1 MNTNQKH
8 PLVGFLLSFFPGGGQ
23 FYYNNIFR
31 GMFYFFMTVL
41 PLVGGLGLA
50 FISAISMFL
59 LVGGF
64 VGVFFYLVSFIDTII
79 VMSRASGRRD
89 SQNKVGELT
98 SEEVQRPESERFF
111 TIVLSF
117 IPGVG
122 HFQLG
127 LMNRGFTF
135 LTAFIGAAI
144 MIVFISFAMRQDAFL
159 LFMAFLPVVWV
170 YSFFDAVH
178 HLNKKQRGEILE
190 DRSILD
196 DIESRRADGQKS
208 KVIATLLAIF
218 PGAGHLYLGY
228 QRRGIQLMA
237 AFLLSIYVLDLL
249 RLGVF
254 IFLIPIIWFYSFFDG
269 LQKASRQEE
278 AIDDQPVFPY
288 LVNHQRWIGIG
299 FILLGAYFILDRV
312 FIPAVAPQIAEFMQI
327 EVSMWYYEY
336 FQIFVVSIILIAGG
350 IKLISG
356 SKKKRSEIE

>member
-8 PLVGFLLSFFPGGGQ
+8 PLVAFLLSFFPGGGQ
-23 FYYNNIFR
+23 FYYRNIFR

-41 PLVGGLGLA
+41 PIAGGFLLTIVIGNSIFLVFG
-50 FISAISMFL
+50 L

-64 VGVFFYLVSFIDTII
+64 FFLVSLIDTVI
-79 VMSRASGRRD
+79 VSVRLPKKSNVQEEESELK
-89 SQNKVGELT
+89 SQKNI
-98 SEEVQRPESERFF
+98 ESERFF

-135 LTAFIGAAI
+135 LTAFVGAGI
-144 MIVFISFAMRQDAFL
+144 MIIFIAFAMSQDAILMFI
-159 LFMAFLPVVWV
+159 AFLPVVWV
-170 YSFFDAVH
+170 YSFFDAIQ
-178 HLNKKQRGEILE
+178 HLNKKQRGETLE

-196 DIESRRADGQKS
+196 DIEKRRADGQKS

-228 QRRGIQLMA
+228 QKRGIQLMA

-254 IFLIPIIWFYSFFDG
+254 VFLIPIIWFYSFFDG
-269 LQKASRQEE
+269 LQKASRKDEE
-278 AIDDQPVFPY
+278 PIDDQPIIPY
-288 LVNHQRWIGIG
+288 LVNHQRWVGIG
-299 FILLGAYFILDRV
+299 FIFLGAYFLLDRV
-312 FIPAVAPQIAEFMQI
+312 FIPTLAPQITEFFQI
-327 EVSMWYYEY
+327 EVGRWYYEY
-336 FQIFVVSIILIAGG
+336 FQILVVSIILIAGG
-350 IKLISG
+350 IKLLSG
-356 SKKKRSEIE
+356 SKKKRSEEI

>member
-8 PLVGFLLSFFPGGGQ
+8 PLVALLLAFFPGGGQ

-31 GMFYFFMTVL
+31 GMFYFFMTIL
-41 PLVGGLGLA
+41 PAAGGVFLQILSHSQVFLVGGL
-50 FISAISMFL
+50 
-59 LVGGF
+59 VGI
-64 VGVFFYLVSFIDTII
+64 FFYIVSFIDTVI
-79 VMSRASGRRD
+79 VITRRQNRTG
-89 SQNKVGELT
+89 SQGPDGEYMT
-98 SEEVQRPESERFF
+98 KSNAESERFF

-135 LTAFIGAAI
+135 LTAFIGAGI
-144 MIVFISFAMRQDAFL
+144 MIFFVTFFMRQDAFL
-159 LFMAFLPVVWV
+159 IFMAFLPVVWV
-170 YSFFDAVH
+170 YSFFDAVQ
-178 HLNKKQRGEILE
+178 HLNKKQQGEELI

-196 DIESRRADGQKS
+196 DIENRRTDGQKS

-254 IFLIPIIWFYSFFDG
+254 VFLIPIIWFYSFFDG

-278 AIDDQPVFPY
+278 PIDDQPLIPY
-288 LVNHQRWIGIG
+288 LVNHQRWVGIG
-299 FILLGAYFILDRV
+299 FILLGAYFIVDRV
-312 FIPAVAPQIAEFMQI
+312 FIPTLAPQITEFLQI
-327 EVSMWYYEY
+327 EVGRWYYEY
-336 FQIFVVSIILIAGG
+336 FQILVVSIILIAGG
-350 IKLISG
+350 IKLLSG
-356 SKKKRSEIE
+356 SKKKRGEES